1 MDGSSAPTESWLG
14 RPCPKCAYV
23 RALSDTNPEWQCPR
37 CHTAYAKWVTRPAAV
52 QGLARHGRE
61 MAHEAGADT
70 SLFFLL
76 AANVLTLLVAV
87 YTRMSLTDLMIAY
100 WIQSVMIGVLY
111 VVRILS
117 LERFSTDGVMM
128 SYRQLPETRASK
140 IKVAV
145 IFVAHYGLFSAA
157 HLGLIL
163 AFARAGEVRSLLG
176 YVLCGL
182 VDRKS
187 VV

>member
-100 WIQSVMIGVLY
+100 WIQSVMIGVSY

-117 LERFSTDGVMM
+117 RYLLGPDTVGTINVRVLVDESITPQDTAPRPVELD
-128 SYRQLPETRASK
+128 PD
-140 IKVAV
+140 
-145 IFVAHYGLFSAA
+145 SAA
-157 HLGLIL
+157 
-163 AFARAGEVRSLLG
+163 VRSAEDSIRR
-176 YVLCGL
+176 VAEPE
-182 VDRKS
+182 
-187 VV
+187 